1 METVKTDGLILRAYP
16 LAEKDRI
23 IVVYTRVLGKIS
35 GVVSGA
41 ARGSH
46 HNLGRLEPFG
56 LVELVLLVQ
65 AQRELAKV
73 RSVELIHAYGAKL
86 PSYQNFLQL
95 SLIAEILLE
104 TSPEREP
111 NDDLFRL
118 LLLVLPH
125 FEEPESGGLAG
136 LYFKVWYL
144 KIAGL
149 LPAIRVC
156 QKCAKPLAG
165 LGDIYIVSGFS
176 GLVCSSCRISRD
188 QRISPTSYQLWAA
201 IRQYSLDDLR
211 TEWADSRQTSD
222 LAELTEAM
230 LETNFE
236 RHFQSL
242 QLLRKEGA

>member
-16 LAEKDRI
+16 LSEKDRI
-23 IVVYTRVLGKIS
+23 IVLYTRALGKIS
-35 GVVSGA
+35 GVVPGTGQ
-41 ARGSH
+41 GSRQS
-46 HNLGRLEPFG
+46 LGRLEPFG
-56 LVELVLLVQ
+56 LVELILLIQ
-65 AQRELAKV
+65 AQRELVKV
-73 RSVELIHAYGAKL
+73 RNVELIHSYGAKL

-125 FEEPESGGLAG
+125 FEQPDRGAFAG

-149 LPAIRVC
+149 LPSTRAC
-156 QKCAKPLAG
+156 QKCAKLLAG
-165 LGDIYIVSGFS
+165 LEEVFIMSGFT
-176 GLVCSSCRISRD
+176 GLVCGSCRVSRD
-188 QRISPTSYQLWAA
+188 QRISLPTYRLWNA
-201 IRQYSLDDLR
+201 IRQYSLEDLQP
-211 TEWADSRQTSD
+211 EWTDSPPTAD
-222 LAELTEAM
+222 LAGLTEDM

-242 QLLRKEGA
+242 QLLRREGA

>member
-1 METVKTDGLILRAYP
+1 VETVKTDGLILRAFP
-16 LAEKDRI
+16 LAEKDKI

-35 GVVSGA
+35 GVVPR
-41 ARGSH
+41 ARQASRH
-46 HNLGRLEPFG
+46 SVGRLEPFG
-56 LVELVLLVQ
+56 LVELMFLIQ
-65 AQRELAKV
+65 AQQELVKF
-73 RSVELIHAYGAKL
+73 RSVELVSAFGARL

-118 LLLVLPH
+118 LLLVMPE
-125 FEEPESGGLAG
+125 FENPDRGALAG

-149 LPAIRVC
+149 LPATRVC
-156 QKCAKPLAG
+156 QKCGKLLAG
-165 LGDIYIVSGFS
+165 LEDVFIVNGFT
-176 GLVCSSCRISRD
+176 GLVCGSCRVSQDR
-188 QRISPTSYQLWAA
+188 RISSPAYRLWTA
-201 IRQYSLDDLR
+201 IRQYSLDDLWN
-211 TEWADSRQTSD
+211 EWNDSRSIAD
-222 LAELTEAM
+222 LSGLTESM

-242 QLLRKEGA
+242 QLLRREGA